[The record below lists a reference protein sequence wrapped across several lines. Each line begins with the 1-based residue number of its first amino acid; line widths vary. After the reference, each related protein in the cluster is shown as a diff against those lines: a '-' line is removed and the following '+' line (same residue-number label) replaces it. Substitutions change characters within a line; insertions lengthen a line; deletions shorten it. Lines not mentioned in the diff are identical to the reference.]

1 MSALIYPNTI
11 HARMSPTDVI
21 IIGSGIS
28 ALIAAKTLQGKGKQC
43 LILEPSDHIGGA
55 IRTLKQQGYRFDLG
69 PNTFQLADEGLEN
82 ILKDSGV
89 LENSIEANPQ
99 ANKRFLVRN
108 RQIIAAPQSPIQAIT
123 SPLLS
128 LRAKLRLLREPF
140 TPKYQGEGEDL
151 ASFTE
156 RRLGREVL
164 DYLINP
170 MVGGVYAGLPE
181 QLSVKHAFPKIYGL
195 EQAHGSLIKGAIAGM
210 RDKRKSGAT
219 FKTRL
224 LSWNEG
230 MQDLTNQLS
239 KGLNIQTRSSLR
251 EISHRADGSW
261 EVRWTHADSTDHA
274 VASALIVT
282 TPTHA
287 WKKIPF
293 LCDLTLASKLSEQIE
308 YPPVTVIALGFKRE
322 QIKHPLDGFG
332 VLIPQCERYSILGTL
347 FSSTL
352 FPARAPEGHVLLTTF
367 MGGARQPE
375 NTRISEAA
383 AIDIAHKE
391 LTDLLGIK
399 GQPDFSYHY
408 TWEKAIPQYDVGHGN
423 HLRAFSQIEERYKGL
438 HLIGNYRDGI
448 ALGKCV
454 LAAHN
459 RASAI

>member
-1 MSALIYPNTI
+1 MS
-11 HARMSPTDVI
+11 STDVI

-28 ALIAAKTLQGKGKQC
+28 GLIAAKTLQASGRQC

-55 IRTLKQQGYRFDLG
+55 IRTLEQQGYRLDLG
-69 PNTFQLADEGLEN
+69 PNTFQLNDKSLEN
-82 ILKDSGV
+82 ILKASGV

-108 RQIIAAPQSPIQAIT
+108 RRVIAAPQSPIQAIV

-128 LRAKLRLLREPF
+128 LSAKLRVLREPF
-140 TPKYQGEGEDL
+140 IRNYPGEDEDL
-151 ASFTE
+151 ASFVE
-156 RRLGREVL
+156 RRLGKEVL

-195 EQAHGSLIKGAIAGM
+195 EQNHDSLIKGAIAGM
-210 RDKRKSGAT
+210 REKRKSGST

-224 LSWNEG
+224 LSWKGG
-230 MQDLTNQLS
+230 MQDLVSQL
-239 KGLNIQTRSSLR
+239 KKDLKIQTQSSIRKISQRS
-251 EISHRADGSW
+251 DGSW
-261 EVRWTHADSTDHA
+261 EVLWTHADSTHIE
-274 VASALIVT
+274 VTPALIVT

-287 WKKIPF
+287 WKRISF

-332 VLIPQCERYSILGTL
+332 VLIPQCEHYNILGTL

-352 FPARAPEGHVLLTTF
+352 FPGCAPEGHVLLTTF

-375 NTRISEAA
+375 NTRISKAA
-383 AIDIAHKE
+383 AIDVAHRE
-391 LTDLLGIK
+391 LTDLLGIN

-408 TWEKAIPQYDVGHGN
+408 TWGKAIPQYKVGHGER
-423 HLRAFSQIEERYKGL
+423 LRAFSQIEEQYKGL

-454 LAAHN
+454 LSAYR
-459 RASAI
+459 RAQAV